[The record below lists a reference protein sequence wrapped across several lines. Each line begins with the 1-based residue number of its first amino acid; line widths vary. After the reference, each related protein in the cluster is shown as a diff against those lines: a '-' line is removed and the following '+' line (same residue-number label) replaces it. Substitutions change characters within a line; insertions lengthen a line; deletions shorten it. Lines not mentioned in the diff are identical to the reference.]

1 MLKLLV
7 EKELRDIVSSTKF
20 TITFAVCA
28 VLILLAFYVGARNY
42 QVSMN
47 EYEAAQAENLKQMQ
61 ELTSWN
67 DIEHRIFL
75 KPQPL
80 AALVSGVS
88 NDIGRNLEVET
99 RGELRTEN
107 SRFSED
113 PLFAVFRFLDL
124 EFIFTVVLS
133 LFAILFGYDAV
144 NGEKERGTLRLSFSN
159 SVPRD
164 KYILGKI
171 IGSFLALVV
180 PLLVAILLG
189 FLLLPLF
196 GVPMTGDLWMRLGL
210 IVLSGLLYFSVFL
223 TLSVFISA
231 MTEHSSSSFLMLLVA
246 WIFAVL
252 IIPRTAVLLSGRAV
266 DVPSMDQIN
275 FEKSAFE
282 DQLWQEDRKK
292 MDEFWRSNPS
302 NPSESRE
309 QRMMQFRTFMTELAD
324 ARDEEERKFA
334 EQLNEDRRNREN
346 VQQRVALNIARISP
360 AASFSLASADL
371 AGTSLELKRRFQE
384 TADDYQV
391 NYAEFINEKTGGLGG
406 GWWSRGGGETQSEA
420 IDPYELPAY
429 TFEEPPA
436 SELVSGA
443 LPDIGILV
451 MFNLLFFVG
460 AFVAFLKYDVR

>member
-1 MLKLLV
+1 MLKLLI
-7 EKELRDIVSSTKF
+7 EKELRDIVGSTKF

-42 QVSMN
+42 QVGMN
-47 EYEAAQAENLKQMQ
+47 EYEAARAENIKQMD

-67 DIEHRIFL
+67 DVDHRIFL

-88 NDIGRNLEVET
+88 NDIGRNMEVET
-99 RGELRTEN
+99 RGELNSEN

-144 NGEKERGTLRLSFSN
+144 NGEKERGTLRLAFSN

-189 FLLLPLF
+189 CLLLPLF
-196 GVPMTGDLWMRLGL
+196 GVPMTGDLWLRLGMV
-210 IVLSGLLYFSVFL
+210 VLSGLMYFSVFL

-231 MTEHSSSSFLMLLVA
+231 LTENSSSSFLMLLVA

-266 DVPSMDQIN
+266 DVPTMDTIN
-275 FEKSAFE
+275 FEKAKYD
-282 DQLWQEDRKK
+282 DQLWEEDRKQ
-292 MDEFWRSNPS
+292 MDEFWRSNPPDP
-302 NPSESRE
+302 NESRE
-309 QRMMQFRTFMTELAD
+309 ERMTRFRRFMSELGN
-324 ARDEEERKFA
+324 ERESKKQVFA
-334 EQLNEDRRNREN
+334 EQLNERRKNREG
-346 VQQRVALNIARISP
+346 VRQKLALNIARVSP
-360 AASFSLASADL
+360 TASFSLASADL
-371 AGTSLELKRRFQE
+371 AGTSLELKERFLNS
-384 TADDYQV
+384 ANAYQV
-391 NYAEFINEKTGGLGG
+391 TYAEFINEKTDGMGG
-406 GWWSRGGGETQSEA
+406 GWWSRGSSDLQA
-420 IDPYELPAY
+420 DPIDPYELPAY
-429 TFEEPPA
+429 NYEEPEA
-436 SELVSGA
+436 SEMIAGA
-443 LPDIGILV
+443 LPDMGILAF
-451 MFNLLFFVG
+451 FNLIFFAG
-460 AFVAFLKYDVR
+460 AFVAFLRYDVR

>member
-1 MLKLLV
+1 MLKLLI
-7 EKELRDIVSSTKF
+7 EKELRDIVGSTKF

-47 EYEAAQAENLKQMQ
+47 EYEAAQAENLKQMD

-67 DIEHRIFL
+67 DVDHRIFL
-75 KPQPL
+75 RPQPL

-88 NDIGRNLEVET
+88 NDIGRNMEVQT
-99 RGELRTEN
+99 RGELTTEN

-144 NGEKERGTLRLSFSN
+144 NGEKERGTLRLAFSN
-159 SVPRD
+159 SIPRD

-180 PLLVAILLG
+180 PLLVAIFLG

-210 IVLSGLLYFSVFL
+210 IVLSGVMYFSVFL

-231 MTEHSSSSFLMLLVA
+231 ITEHSSSSFLLLLVA

-266 DVPSMDQIN
+266 EVPSMDQIN
-275 FEKSAFE
+275 FEKATYD

-292 MDEFWRSNPS
+292 MDQFWRENP
-302 NPSESRE
+302 PSENESRE
-309 QRMMQFRTFMTELAD
+309 QRMLQFRRFMAELGN
-324 ARDEEERKFA
+324 EREDKERTFA

-346 VQQRVALNIARISP
+346 VRQKVALNIARMSP

-371 AGTSLELKRRFQE
+371 AGTSLELKQRFIE
-384 TADDYQV
+384 SANTYQV
-391 NYAEFINEKTGGLGG
+391 TYKEFIDEKTDGMGG
-406 GWWSRGGGETQSEA
+406 GWWSRGADDSQSEA
-420 IDPYELPAY
+420 IDPYELPSY
-429 TFEEPPA
+429 QYEEPPPREMIA
-436 SELVSGA
+436 GA
-443 LPDIGILV
+443 LPDMAILAF
-451 MFNLLFFVG
+451 FNLIFFVG
-460 AFVAFLKYDVR
+460 AFVSFLKYDVR

>member
-42 QVSMN
+42 QVSLN
-47 EYEAAQAENLKQMQ
+47 EFEAAQAENLKQMD

-99 RGELRTEN
+99 RGELQTEN

-159 SVPRD
+159 AVPRD

-180 PLLVAILLG
+180 PLLIAILLG

-196 GVPMTGDLWMRLGL
+196 GVPMTGDLWLRLGL

-302 NPSESRE
+302 NPDESRE
-309 QRMMQFRTFMTELAD
+309 QRMMQFRQFMTTLAD

-384 TADDYQV
+384 TADDYRV
-391 NYAEFINEKTGGLGG
+391 SYAEFINEKTGGLGG
-406 GWWSRGGGETQSEA
+406 GWWSRGGAETQSEA
-420 IDPYELPAY
+420 IDPYELPSY

-436 SELVSGA
+436 AELISGA
-443 LPDIGILV
+443 LPDMGLLI